1 MCLWNLIEVTQIKSP
16 GCFDYPQEVSTISV
30 LLTSKLNSPN
40 SKTAIPYFLSW
51 LKLNIAYL
59 LEISLI
65 AQDIYLYITRQLDF
79 YVLPAQKWFPA
90 HRVVRNRVATS
101 PSVSIP
107 IYSGK
112 DFIV

>member
-1 MCLWNLIEVTQIKSP
+1 M
-16 GCFDYPQEVSTISV
+16 
-30 LLTSKLNSPN
+30 
-40 SKTAIPYFLSW
+40 
-51 LKLNIAYL
+51 
-59 LEISLI
+59 